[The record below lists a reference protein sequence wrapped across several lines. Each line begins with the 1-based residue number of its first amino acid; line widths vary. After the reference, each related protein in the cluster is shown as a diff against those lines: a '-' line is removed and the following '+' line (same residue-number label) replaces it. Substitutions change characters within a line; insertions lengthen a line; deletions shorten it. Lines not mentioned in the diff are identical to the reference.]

1 MSPILVFGL
10 LLIVSF
16 GVLLYFL
23 KPSSTEVAVE
33 QQLAGMEGS
42 QTAVGGPTTI
52 LKQEAFSSNKLLD
65 ELTRQL
71 PWSVA
76 VSRLLRQAG
85 QTWTVA
91 SVTIFSLVALIAGW
105 WLSSLFIPLDLV
117 SAGIGVVLGLSP
129 YIYLFVVREARFR
142 KFDAVLPEAVDL
154 MSRGLRAGHSIN
166 AVLEMVGSEVAD
178 PVGSEFRALHKEQT
192 LGLPMREAIT
202 KLVER
207 MPRDD
212 MRFIATAILLQKESG
227 GNLAQIL
234 DKTAVVVRE
243 RARLRGQLQI
253 YTAQGRITGW
263 ILCFAPFGMF
273 ALISLVNKNYVKPLF
288 TEPMGRHMVYVAL
301 GMMVAGVLIIRKI
314 IDVKV

>member
-10 LLIVSF
+10 LLIVTF
-16 GVLLYFL
+16 GVLVYFL

-65 ELTRQL
+65 ELIKQL
-71 PWSVA
+71 PWSAA

-85 QTWTVA
+85 QTWSVA
-91 SVTIFSLVALIAGW
+91 SVTVFSLVALIVGW
-105 WLSSLFIPLDLV
+105 WLSSLFIPLELLSV
-117 SAGIGVVLGLSP
+117 GIGIALSLSP
-129 YIYLFVVREARFR
+129 YIFLYFVREARFR

-166 AVLEMVGSEVAD
+166 AVLEMVGNEVAD

-192 LGLPMREAIT
+192 LGLPMREAMT

-273 ALISLVNKNYVKPLF
+273 ALISLVNKDYVKLLF
-288 TEPMGRHMVYVAL
+288 TEPMGRHMVYGAL
-301 GMMVAGVLIIRKI
+301 AMMVAGVLIIRKI
-314 IDVKV
+314 IDIKV